1 MKKRVIKQFFVGF
14 IMAAIIFSTIPIKAA
29 IDEYIC
35 SKANYKVM
43 INGTEFNA
51 SDYPILNYNGSTYA
65 PFRAM
70 LEAAGMSVNWNAQ
83 LGQAS
88 VTNNSTG
95 TPGTTWGT
103 YTFSDGSKY
112 VGEFQNGE
120 FHGQGTLTFANGS
133 KYVGEWQNDKYHGQ
147 GTYTQSSGSKYVGEF
162 QNGLRHGQGTLTFAS
177 GSKYVGKFQNG
188 EFHGQGTLTF
198 SDGSKYVG
206 EWQND
211 LRHGQGTL
219 TFSDGYTIT
228 GTWANGEHID

>member
-1 MKKRVIKQFFVGF
+1 
-14 IMAAIIFSTIPIKAA
+14 
-29 IDEYIC
+29 
-35 SKANYKVM
+35 M

-88 VTNNSTG
+88 VTNNNTG
-95 TPGTTWGT
+95 TSTKTWGT
-103 YTFSDGSKY
+103 YIWPNGDKY
-112 VGEFQNGE
+112 VGEFQN
-120 FHGQGTLTFANGS
+120 N
-133 KYVGEWQNDKYHGQ
+133 VPHGQ
-147 GTYTQSSGSKYVGEF
+147 GTYTYSYGDKYVGEF
-162 QNGLRHGQGTLTFAS
+162 QNNGKHGQGTYTYLY
-177 GSKYVGKFQNG
+177 GDKYA
-188 EFHGQGTLTF
+188 
-198 SDGSKYVG
+198 G